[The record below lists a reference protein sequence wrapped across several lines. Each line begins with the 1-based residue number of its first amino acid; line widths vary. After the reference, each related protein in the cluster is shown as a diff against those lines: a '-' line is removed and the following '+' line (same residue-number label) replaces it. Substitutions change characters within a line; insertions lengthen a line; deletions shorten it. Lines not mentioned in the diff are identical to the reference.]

1 MFSML
6 TAAPQAGAGNGL
18 PTALAI
24 AFAVTAIVAVG
35 MTVAAKL
42 KHVRPS
48 RLVVSIGAGSILA
61 VLVGALFVGGALTR
75 PPAAA
80 ADSET
85 AGKSAGQGPVEAK
98 LELEGLQLPTL

>member
-6 TAAPQAGAGNGL
+6 TAAPPAGAANGL
-18 PTALAI
+18 LTAVAI
-24 AFAVTAIVAVG
+24 ALAVTALVAVG

-42 KHVRPS
+42 KHVRIS
-48 RLVVSIGAGSILA
+48 GLAVSIGAGSIIA

-80 ADSET
+80 ADTELVGKL
-85 AGKSAGQGPVEAK
+85 AGHGPVESK
-98 LELEGLQLPTL
+98 VELEGFQLPTL

>member
-6 TAAPQAGAGNGL
+6 TAAPQAGADNGL
-18 PTALAI
+18 PTAVAI
-24 AFAVTAIVAVG
+24 ALAVTALVAVG

-42 KHVRPS
+42 KHVRVS
-48 RLVVSIGAGSILA
+48 RTVIRIGAGSILA

-80 ADSET
+80 ADNEAT
-85 AGKSAGQGPVEAK
+85 VKLTGHGPVEVK
-98 LELEGLQLPTL
+98 TDLEGFQLPTL